1 MENIK
6 KTISQFWSALK
17 KSFKGYVKNDTA
29 TLGAALSYYTIFS
42 IAPIIIIVLSVLGA
56 ILGQSAVQGELQR
69 QLQAVFGNESA
80 GFWQDIVK
88 ASYKPGKNIF
98 IAIIAVIVLI
108 AGASSVFSQLRT
120 SLNTIWN
127 IKESAKKPVLKF
139 IIDRLFSFAGIACMA
154 FLMLVSLVFHT
165 GLEALSDY
173 VNARF
178 SVPFLIVIDAV
189 VSFIITV
196 FLFSLT
202 YKFMSDA
209 KIKWNNVWWGS
220 IFTAI
225 LFVIGKYFIGL
236 FLGKSNISGEYGAA
250 GSVVVVLFWVFYS
263 SQIFFFGAEFTR
275 ALAAEKG
282 VSLDPAAVKKES

>member
-127 IKESAKKPVLKF
+127 IKESAKKPVLKL